1 SQVKVLVNPN
11 QALADASLTSP
22 IIVSRRQGD
31 GSPHLRRC
39 LALIGREDA

>member
-1 SQVKVLVNPN
+1 
-11 QALADASLTSP
+11 SLTSP

>member
-1 SQVKVLVNPN
+1 
-11 QALADASLTSP
+11 
-22 IIVSRRQGD
+22 IVSRRQGD

>member
-1 SQVKVLVNPN
+1 
-11 QALADASLTSP
+11 
-22 IIVSRRQGD
+22 RQGD